1 MLNEHYRHRTWKL
14 WPSGIWPRRL
24 AGFLV
29 IMLFVFSMLYALNH
43 GSSRYLTSL
52 LLKQKFPLE
61 VILLEGGAGFSQ
73 PERERLEQSRAQGV
87 SLGMFLLTG
96 VNIADARTFFLSYF
110 SPPPQGPAWLGWAYH
125 PDDPEQEGPIILE
138 PLDEEI
144 KPPSISSPQHQDPD
158 KVLVGIYHTHNSES
172 YSGDG
177 GSDHETDS
185 NGEVVQVGAAL
196 AKALEKKGIGAVHSE
211 RRHDTPD
218 FMKAY
223 GVSVNTGKAL
233 LADYPTIKLLLD
245 IHRDGVPPGISKS
258 TVTIGGREVSKV
270 LIVIGKKNPQW
281 QKNEA
286 LAQELIE
293 QANKKYPGLFV
304 PVISYAA
311 DARYNQHLSEGGLLL
326 EFGSQQNTL
335 QEAEGS
341 AELVADVLA
350 EWLKSKE
357 LTNKP

>member
-1 MLNEHYRHRTWKL
+1 MLNEHYRHRAWKF

-29 IMLFVFSMLYALNH
+29 FMLFILSMLYALNH

-61 VILLEGGAGFSQ
+61 VILIEGAAGFSQ
-73 PERERLEQSRAQGV
+73 PERERLEQSRAQGI

-125 PDDPEQEGPIILE
+125 PDDPEQEGPILE
-138 PLDEEI
+138 PLDQNS
-144 KPPSISSPQHQDPD
+144 KSPSLVSPAHPDPNT
-158 KVLVGIYHTHNSES
+158 VLVGIYHTHSSES

-177 GSDHETDS
+177 GSEHDEGK
-185 NGEVVQVGAAL
+185 NGEVVKVGAAL
-196 AKALEKKGIGAVHSE
+196 AKALETRHIGAVQSE
-211 RRHDTPD
+211 RIHDYPV

-223 GVSVNTGKAL
+223 SESVKTGQAL
-233 LADYPTIKLLLD
+233 LEDYPTIQFLLD

-286 LAQELIE
+286 LAQGLIE
-293 QANKKYPGLFV
+293 QANKKYPGLFM
-304 PVISYAA
+304 PMISYAA

-326 EFGSQQNTL
+326 EFGSQKNTL
-335 QEAEGS
+335 QEAQGS